1 MSPADL
7 SSLIQAEHANWERP
21 VVDEAVFGTS
31 RPVEIAALLSGFCR
45 DTLGAGVA
53 EALFYRVSVACVAG
67 LTLDDG
73 RKVVVKAQRGRRK
86 EAYLS
91 ACVAF
96 RRRLVEEGFPC
107 PQPLSEAVRV
117 GPAWVTAEALMEAGS
132 PGDAHDPVI
141 RRAIA
146 GSLARLVAIGEG
158 FSGGESFGRAW
169 FLGLPQGQVFP
180 APHSPFFDFEKTS
193 GGAEWIEACA
203 REARQIG
210 LQIERS
216 FSGAPEGLDGATPG
230 AGEGAATSALRA
242 ASAGSGQGLPAS
254 AGRMVGHFD
263 YRVEHLRFDGGRV
276 VATFDWDSLHFERLP
291 VLLGALAPHF
301 TADWQREDVVRAP
314 SLDEMRAFVSE
325 FEASRGQA
333 FSAVERRLLSASCV
347 YSMSYTARCNH
358 ASSPREEGWNGD
370 LRPLLRAEGRALL
383 DGGL

>member
-1 MSPADL
+1 MSVGDL

-45 DTLGAGVA
+45 DALGAGVA

-67 LTLDDG
+67 LTLEDG

-86 EAYLS
+86 EAYLR

-107 PQPLSEAVRV
+107 PLPLSEATRV
-117 GPAWVTAEALMEAGS
+117 GPAWVTAEGLMEAGS
-132 PGDAHDPVI
+132 AGDAHDPVL
-141 RRAIA
+141 RQAIA
-146 GSLARLVAIGEG
+146 GSLARLVSIGEG
-158 FSGGESFGRAW
+158 FSERESFGRAW
-169 FLGLPQGQVFP
+169 FLGLPEGQVFP
-180 APHSPFFDFEKTS
+180 APHSPFFDFEATA
-193 GGAEWIEACA
+193 GGAEWIDAFA

-210 LQIERS
+210 LQIDRS
-216 FSGAPEGLDGATPG
+216 FSAAPKVLDGATPG
-230 AGEGAATSALRA
+230 AGEGAATSALASASA
-242 ASAGSGQGLPAS
+242 ASVPGLPAS
-254 AGRMVGHFD
+254 AGRVVGHFD

-301 TADWQREDVVRAP
+301 TADWQREDIVRAP
-314 SLDEMRAFVSE
+314 TLDEMRAFVTD
-325 FEASRGQA
+325 FEVARGQP
-333 FSAVERRLLSASCV
+333 FSAVERWLLSASCV

-358 ASSPREEGWNGD
+358 ASNPREEGWNGD
-370 LRPLLRAEGRALL
+370 LRPMLRAHGRALL